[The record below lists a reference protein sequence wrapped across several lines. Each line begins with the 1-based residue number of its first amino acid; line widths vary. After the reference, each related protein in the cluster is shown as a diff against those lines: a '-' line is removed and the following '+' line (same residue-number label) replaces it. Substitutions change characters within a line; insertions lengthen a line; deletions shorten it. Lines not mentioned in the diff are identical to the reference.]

1 MVILFRQELPKYA
14 WNRQPLALTELEAV
28 VGVTAVNPVRL
39 VSGVM
44 VVAAV
49 ETAGFVMVS
58 MPPLLDSPPKV
69 PEVLAVLFPLLTDLS
84 PIPPLPTLFP
94 VPTLDMVSLKFP
106 ILVLLQVVVAL
117 EPAAMALTA
126 TELLEVPVPESEE
139 LLTSLLE

>member
-1 MVILFRQELPKYA
+1 M
-14 WNRQPLALTELEAV
+14 
-28 VGVTAVNPVRL
+28 VGVTAISPDRL

-49 ETAGFVMVS
+49 ETAGLVMVS
-58 MPPLLDSPPKV
+58 MPPLLVSPPQV

-94 VPTLDMVSLKFP
+94 VPTLEIVSLKFP

-126 TELLEVPVPESEE
+126 TELLEVPVSESEE